1 MIFMNQRIFPNIK
14 RFAVVITFLFCL
26 IAIPTPAQ
34 NDKSAMQRTP
44 PATDDKAEQVIQ
56 RAIEAMG
63 GSAYLNVRSIVGH
76 GQFTQFKDGE
86 SGLPSA
92 FVDYIV
98 FPDRE
103 RTDFRASSGRIIQ
116 TNTGDTGWVYDGAAK
131 SIKEMTKAQVED
143 FKIALRASVENLL
156 RGSWRRENAKLAY
169 VGRREAG
176 IGQRNEVVRLTYPDG
191 YAVEFEFAA
200 KDSLPMKVLYKRK
213 NAEGSEVAEEDRL
226 AQHLKIQ
233 GVTTPFV
240 IDHFSAGAQTSRINY
255 QSMELNTAI
264 PDSLFARPASAKEI
278 KK

>member
-1 MIFMNQRIFPNIK
+1 MNQRIFPSIK
-14 RFAVVITFLFCL
+14 RFAVIITFLFCL
-26 IAIPTPAQ
+26 IAIPTLAQ
-34 NDKSAMQRTP
+34 NDKSATQRTP
-44 PATDDKAEQVIQ
+44 PATDEKAEQVIQ

-63 GSAYLNVRSIVGH
+63 GSAYLNVRTIVGH

-103 RTDFRASSGRIIQ
+103 RTDFRASSGKIIQ
-116 TNTGDTGWVYDGAAK
+116 TNTSDTGWVYDGAAK

-156 RGSWRRENAKLAY
+156 RGSWRKENAKLSY

-191 YAVEFEFAA
+191 YVVEFEFAA

-213 NAEGSEVAEEDRL
+213 NAEGNEVAEEDRL

-240 IDHFSAGAQTSRINY
+240 IDHYSAGAQTSRINY
-255 QSMELNTAI
+255 QSMEFNSPV
-264 PDSLFARPASAKEI
+264 PDTLFARPANAKAI
-278 KK
+278 K

>member
-1 MIFMNQRIFPNIK
+1 MNQRIFPSIK
-14 RFAVVITFLFCL
+14 RFAVIITFLFCL
-26 IAIPTPAQ
+26 IAIPTLAQ
-34 NDKSAMQRTP
+34 NDKSATQRTP
-44 PATDDKAEQVIQ
+44 PATDEKAEQVIQ

-63 GSAYLNVRSIVGH
+63 GSAYLNVRTIVGH

-103 RTDFRASSGRIIQ
+103 RTDFRASSGKIIQ

-156 RGSWRRENAKLAY
+156 RGSWRKENAKLSY

-191 YAVEFEFAA
+191 YVVEFEFAA

-213 NAEGSEVAEEDRL
+213 NAEGNEVAEEDRL

-240 IDHFSAGAQTSRINY
+240 IDHYSAGAQTSRINY
-255 QSMELNTAI
+255 QSMEFNSPV
-264 PDSLFARPASAKEI
+264 PDTLFARPANAKAI
-278 KK
+278 K

>member
-1 MIFMNQRIFPNIK
+1 MIFMNQRIFPGIK

-26 IAIPTPAQ
+26 IAIPTLAQ
-34 NDKSAMQRTP
+34 NDKSATQRTP
-44 PATDDKAEQVIQ
+44 PATDEKAEQIIQ
-56 RAIEAMG
+56 RVIEAMG
-63 GSAYLNVRSIVGH
+63 GSAYLNVRTIVGH

-103 RTDFRASSGRIIQ
+103 RTEFRASSGKIIQ

-131 SIKEMTKAQVED
+131 SIKEMTKAQIAD

-156 RGSWRRENAKLAY
+156 RGLWRKDGAKLSY

-213 NAEGSEVAEEDRL
+213 NAEGNEVAEEDRL

-240 IDHFSAGAQTSRINY
+240 IDHYSAGAQTSRINY
-255 QSMELNTAI
+255 QSMELNTSI
-264 PDSLFARPASAKEI
+264 PDSLFARPANAKAV
-278 KK
+278 K

>member
-1 MIFMNQRIFPNIK
+1 MNRKSVLNIK
-14 RFAVVITFLFCL
+14 HLVVFILLFCL
-26 IAIPTPAQ
+26 TFLSAFAQSDKIATKQ
-34 NDKSAMQRTP
+34 TLTT
-44 PATDDKAEQVIQ
+44 TDEKAEQIIQ

-63 GSAYLNVRSIVGH
+63 GSAYLNVRTIVGH

-103 RTDFRASSGRIIQ
+103 RTEFRASSGKIIQ

-156 RGSWRRENAKLAY
+156 RGSWRKEKAKLAY

-213 NAEGSEVAEEDRL
+213 NAEGNEVAEEDRL

-240 IDHFSAGAQTSRINY
+240 IDHYSAGAQTSRINY
-255 QSMELNTAI
+255 QSMELNTSI
-264 PDSLFARPASAKEI
+264 PDSLFARPANAKAV
-278 KK
+278 K

>member
-1 MIFMNQRIFPNIK
+1 MNRKSVLNIK
-14 RFAVVITFLFCL
+14 HLVVFILLFCL
-26 IAIPTPAQ
+26 TFLSAFAQSDKIATKQ
-34 NDKSAMQRTP
+34 TLTT
-44 PATDDKAEQVIQ
+44 TDEKAEQIIQ

-63 GSAYLNVRSIVGH
+63 GSAYLNVRTIVGH

-103 RTDFRASSGRIIQ
+103 RTEFRASSGKIIQ

-131 SIKEMTKAQVED
+131 SIKEMTKAQIED

-156 RGSWRRENAKLAY
+156 RGSWRKESAKLAY

-213 NAEGSEVAEEDRL
+213 NAEGNEVAEEDRL

-240 IDHFSAGAQTSRINY
+240 IDHYSAGAQTSRINY
-255 QSMELNTAI
+255 QSMELNTSI
-264 PDSLFARPASAKEI
+264 PDSLFARPANTKAVK
-278 KK
+278 

>member
-1 MIFMNQRIFPNIK
+1 MIFMNQRIFPGIK

-26 IAIPTPAQ
+26 IAIPTLAQ

-44 PATDDKAEQVIQ
+44 PATDEKAEQIIQ

-63 GSAYLNVRSIVGH
+63 GSAYLNVRTIVGH

-103 RTDFRASSGRIIQ
+103 RTEFRASSGKIIQ
-116 TNTGDTGWVYDGAAK
+116 TNTADTGWVYDGAAK
-131 SIKEMTKAQVED
+131 SIKEMTKVQIAD

-156 RGSWRRENAKLAY
+156 RGLWRKDGAKLAY

-213 NAEGSEVAEEDRL
+213 NAEGNEVAEEDRL

-240 IDHFSAGAQTSRINY
+240 IDHYSAGAQTSRINY
-255 QSMELNTAI
+255 QSMELNTSI

>member
-1 MIFMNQRIFPNIK
+1 VISLNQRIFPGIK
-14 RFAVVITFLFCL
+14 PFAVVITFLFCL
-26 IAIPTPAQ
+26 IAIPIPPQ
-34 NDKSAMQRTP
+34 NDKSPMQRTP
-44 PATDDKAEQVIQ
+44 PATDEKAEQVIQ

-63 GSAYLNVRSIVGH
+63 GSAYLNVRTIVGH
-76 GQFTQFKDGE
+76 GQFTQCKDGE

-103 RTDFRASSGRIIQ
+103 RTEFRASSGRIIQ

-131 SIKEMTKAQVED
+131 SIKEMTKAQIAD

-156 RGSWRRENAKLAY
+156 RGLWRKDGAKLSY

-213 NAEGSEVAEEDRL
+213 NAEGNEVAEEDRL

-240 IDHFSAGAQTSRINY
+240 IDHYSAGAQTSRINY
-255 QSMELNTAI
+255 QSMELNTSI
-264 PDSLFARPASAKEI
+264 PDSLFARPANAKAV
-278 KK
+278 K